1 MQDRVVK
8 QQYYPVW
15 LDLECLFVDE
25 LRYFLERTKTNQ
37 NISEH
42 LLFPSLDGIRIERPS
57 FEMREPQL
65 GRGRLVAIRCTQYHL
80 HIQVTDTLACLC
92 TSVVRCTIHNNDD
105 LLSPHSTILLC
116 QCLSQP

>member
-25 LRYFLERTKTNQ
+25 LRYFLERTKNNQ

-42 LLFPSLDGIRIERPS
+42 LLFPSLDGIRIE
-57 FEMREPQL
+57 
-65 GRGRLVAIRCTQYHL
+65 
-80 HIQVTDTLACLC
+80 
-92 TSVVRCTIHNNDD
+92 
-105 LLSPHSTILLC
+105 
-116 QCLSQP
+116 